1 MEIFAALLLQACA
14 LPGILPRALTVRTQA
29 REATMAEDFAK
40 ASRDAL
46 ERANEVSEVAIFWGL
61 ILTVVVV
68 AVAMFKGM
76 IG

>member
-1 MEIFAALLLQACA
+1 
-14 LPGILPRALTVRTQA
+14 
-29 REATMAEDFAK
+29 MAEDFAK

-61 ILTVVVV
+61 ILTVIVV